1 MKLSG
6 LFNRLMSRIY
16 PPRCPYCDGVISEDR
31 LSCDECAKKL
41 EVLPVCSYAMGGVPC
56 LSPFPYD
63 PPYSDAVK
71 RMKFHRRPSY
81 APRLAA
87 QMALIIA
94 EREKTDFDVI
104 TCVPMHPKR
113 IRRRGFNQAELLARE
128 LASLTEVPYEPM
140 LRKTRDNPPQHKMNG
155 FPEKIKN
162 VRGLFKV
169 EGSAPRGRRVLLVD
183 DVITSG
189 ATLGACARA
198 LKNSGAS
205 AVSCVTVCGQR
216 NK

>member
-1 MKLSG
+1 MKNIG
-6 LFNRLMSRIY
+6 FKRAVKTAFF
-16 PPRCPYCDGVISEDR
+16 PARCPYCDIVIDPERYACADCGADLPEIPVISYIE
-31 LSCDECAKKL
+31 
-41 EVLPVCSYAMGGVPC
+41 GGFRCV
-56 LSPFPYD
+56 SPFLYTD
-63 PPYSDAVK
+63 CYAEAVK
-71 RMKFHRRPSY
+71 RFKFSGRAQYSEQ
-81 APRLAA
+81 LAFA
-87 QMALIIA
+87 VVTALNCSG
-94 EREKTDFDVI
+94 DLGFDHV

-169 EGSAPRGRRVLLVD
+169 EGSAPRGRRVLIVD